1 MSYDI
6 RWCVETVMPDND
18 GEHFCV
24 VRTPEYDSPTYNYR
38 KMFVACM
45 DWDYSQIEQDA
56 DGNWHP
62 CYYPMEE
69 VVPKL
74 ERGLRELREHPER
87 YRQYEPE
94 NGWGTLPGAIKCI
107 ESWLYE
113 LDGNNNWDAVTNK
126 WPIEALWWRW

>member
-6 RWCVETVMPDND
+6 RWCVETVMADND

-24 VRTPEYDSPTYNYR
+24 VHIPDYDSPTYNYR

-45 DWDYSQIEQDA
+45 GWDYKQSEEDA

-62 CYYPMEE
+62 AYYPMEE

-74 ERGLRELREHPER
+74 ERGLRELQEHPGK

-94 NGWGTLPGAIKCI
+94 NGWGTLSGAIKCI
-107 ESWLYE
+107 KSWLNE
-113 LDGNNNWDAVTNK
+113 LDGEDNWDAVTNE